1 MNLHTTISLL
11 AFLGFQGQQTLVEV
25 LWALR
30 PRVLLLR
37 SWEELP
43 SFVQARKNE
52 AMARPRIGSLC
63 LLMCVVMLAGVP
75 LYQKFWTTQSS
86 LMRAQ
91 RNKLV
96 CPLLSPR
103 SPMQNYYSFFWWI
116 LCLGSVFQGRDIVM
130 HLQTGQKQSFLSLPS
145 RVMWSPL

>member
-1 MNLHTTISLL
+1 L
-11 AFLGFQGQQTLVEV
+11 
-25 LWALR
+25 
-30 PRVLLLR
+30 LLLR

-96 CPLLSPR
+96 CQLLSPR
-103 SPMQNYYSFFWWI
+103 SPMQITTLSFDEFFACLLALSFRVEI
-116 LCLGSVFQGRDIVM
+116 L
-130 HLQTGQKQSFLSLPS
+130 
-145 RVMWSPL
+145 

>member
-1 MNLHTTISLL
+1 
-11 AFLGFQGQQTLVEV
+11 
-25 LWALR
+25 
-30 PRVLLLR
+30 LLLR

-43 SFVQARKNE
+43 SFVQARKKKE

-75 LYQKFWTTQSS
+75 LYQKFWTTQSN

-96 CPLLSPR
+96 CQLLLSPR
-103 SPMQNYYSFFWWI
+103 SPMQITTLSFDEFFA
-116 LCLGSVFQGRDIVM
+116 CL
-130 HLQTGQKQSFLSLPS
+130 LALSF
-145 RVMWSPL
+145 RVETL